1 MRAFSREK
9 PAEKSEDMNI
19 DSEYRMEYNS
29 AVMREESAG
38 EAIEEKR

>member
-1 MRAFSREK
+1 MRGFSREK
-9 PAEKSEDMNI
+9 TDEKSEDMNI

-38 EAIEEKR
+38 EAIGEKR